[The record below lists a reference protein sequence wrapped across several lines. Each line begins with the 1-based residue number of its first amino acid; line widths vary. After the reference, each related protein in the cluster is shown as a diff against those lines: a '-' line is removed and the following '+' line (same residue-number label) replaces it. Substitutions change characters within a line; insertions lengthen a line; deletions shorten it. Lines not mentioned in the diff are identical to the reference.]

1 MITYTHIL
9 TKLQIKRHKVEKEV
23 ENKTPELNEPVI
35 YFVLR

>member
-9 TKLQIKRHKVEKEV
+9 TKLQIKRHKVE
-23 ENKTPELNEPVI
+23 NKTPELNEPVI